1 MSTSDRKTSDLVLA
15 GGGHA
20 HVQVL
25 RSLAADP
32 VPGLRTTVI
41 SRDIQIPY
49 SGMLPG
55 YVAGHY
61 EWDDLHLDLAPLAAA
76 AGARLVAGRIE
87 SIDLEAR
94 AVIAADRPPHRFDL
108 LSINTGATPSLD
120 QIVDADRFGI
130 SVKPISQFIR
140 QWHKLL
146 ERLRGLDTRRFR
158 LAVVG
163 SGAGGVELALAI
175 RYRLAAVEKIDNVEI
190 LVISSADRLLLGHNG
205 GVRDRMRKL
214 LSDRGLDVHLSARVT
229 AAREGA
235 LETDVDGS
243 IAVDE
248 VLWVTHAGPP
258 AWAAAAGL
266 EVTDGGFVLV
276 NPTLRSVSHPDVFAA
291 GDVAT
296 VEHHPRP
303 KAGVFAVRHG
313 QALVKNLRRAAT
325 GRELKSF
332 TPQAAFLSLISTGG
346 KHAIASRG
354 DFVAQGRWV
363 WHWKDRIDRRFMA
376 NFAADGKPR
385 TSWVPRLTTLF
396 APPTAEHRS
405 GGAGAKLAGDLL
417 ARVLLRIGNNK
428 ISEDAAVLRPVANAL
443 ELQSIDGFRAMLED
457 PHAVGRIAAEHAL
470 NDVYAMGGLPRSAL
484 AWVTVA
490 HAEESLMEEDLY
502 QVMTGARRAFDESG
516 TMLAG
521 GHSGEGAELSVG
533 FAVSGTVDDGDA
545 WNKDR
550 LSLDDA
556 LILTKPVGSGVL
568 LAANDGATCR
578 GDWLLGVLDSMQLSN
593 KPAVRIFREAG
604 VRACTDVAGFGLLG
618 HAVEM
623 ARAAR
628 LCIELYANRVKRFPG
643 ADELIASGVASAL
656 HAANER
662 VLGDIDTDGFDD
674 ARLHALLDPQT
685 SGGLLAAVRP
695 QHAVECVRR
704 LRDAGFASANVV
716 GRVVAPRDDGRLC
729 QLARD

>member
-1 MSTSDRKTSDLVLA
+1 MSTADRKTSDLVLA

-25 RSLAADP
+25 RSLAAKP
-32 VPGLRTTVI
+32 LPGVRATVI

-61 EWDDLHLDLAPLAAA
+61 EWSDLHIDLAPLAAA

-87 SIDLEAR
+87 SVDLEAR
-94 AVIAADRPPHRFDL
+94 AVIAADRPPQRFDL

-120 QIVDADRFGI
+120 QIVDANRFGI
-130 SVKPISQFIR
+130 SVKPISRFLP
-140 QWHKLL
+140 QWHELL
-146 ERLRGLDTRRFR
+146 ERLRGLGTRRFR
-158 LAVVG
+158 LAIVG

-175 RYRLAAVEKIDNVEI
+175 RHRLAVVEKIDNVEI

-258 AWAAAAGL
+258 AWPAAAGL

-276 NPTLRSVSHPDVFAA
+276 NTALRSVSHPDVFAA

-296 VEHHPRP
+296 VEHFPRP

-313 QALVKNLRRAAT
+313 QVLVANLRRASA
-325 GRELKSF
+325 GKELKTF
-332 TPQAAFLSLISTGG
+332 KPQIAVLSLISTGG
-346 KHAIASRG
+346 KYAIASRG
-354 DFVAQGRWV
+354 DFAAQGKWV
-363 WHWKDRIDRRFMA
+363 WHWKDLIDRRFMA
-376 NFAADGKPR
+376 RFAVDREPE
-385 TSWVPRLTTLF
+385 TSGVRLVMTSPATRV
-396 APPTAEHRS
+396 AERRC
-405 GGAGAKLAGDLL
+405 GGAAARLPDDVL
-417 ARVLLRIGNNK
+417 ARVLSRIGSGKKN
-428 ISEDAAVLRPVANAL
+428 DDGAVLRPVANAL
-443 ELQSIDGFRAMLED
+443 EIQSIDGFRAMVED

-470 NDVYAMGGLPRSAL
+470 NDVYAMGGLPRTAL

-490 HAEESLMEEDLY
+490 HAAEPLMEEDLY
-502 QVMTGARRAFDESG
+502 QAMSGARRAFDESG
-516 TMLAG
+516 TMLVG

-533 FAVSGTVDDGDA
+533 FAVSGTVDDGEA
-545 WNKDR
+545 WNKNR

-556 LILTKPVGSGVL
+556 LILTKPIGTGVL
-568 LAANDGATCR
+568 LAANMRAMCR
-578 GDWLLGVLDSMQLSN
+578 GDWLLGALDSMQRSN
-593 KPAVRIFREAG
+593 KHAVRIFRESG
-604 VRACTDVAGFGLLG
+604 VRACTDVAGCGLLG

-623 ARAAR
+623 SRAAR
-628 LCIELYANRVKRFPG
+628 LCIELYANRVKLLPG
-643 ADELIASGVASAL
+643 TDELIASGIASSL

-662 VLGDIDTDGFDD
+662 VLGEIDTGVFDD
-674 ARLHALLDPQT
+674 ARLRALLDPQT
-685 SGGLLAAVRP
+685 SGGLLAAV
-695 QHAVECVRR
+695 
-704 LRDAGFASANVV
+704 
-716 GRVVAPRDDGRLC
+716 
-729 QLARD
+729 